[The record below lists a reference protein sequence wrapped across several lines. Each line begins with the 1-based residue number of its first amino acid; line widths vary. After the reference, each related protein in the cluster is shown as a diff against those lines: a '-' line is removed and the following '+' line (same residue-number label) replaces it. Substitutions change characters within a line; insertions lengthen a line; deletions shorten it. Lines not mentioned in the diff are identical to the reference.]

1 MKRISLAA
9 FIGVAGLL
17 LITLGVGTAGSTPAG
32 SATLTGTSATPSNG
46 LDAVTSA
53 HSGASA
59 GPPTPRRVG
68 HGPMVPR
75 GAKRIGAL
83 GTSTRINVDVALAPS
98 NPAALEDYAA
108 NISSPGNSLYHHY
121 LTVGQFASMFGPTAA
136 AISTVEASLRA
147 DGLTPGPLSA
157 NHLTLPVTA
166 TANQFAKAFSIGF
179 DSYRLSSGRTAFAN
193 TAAPLFQGAAA
204 QYISSVVGLDTLS
217 TPQPVGPPT
226 SAEHL
231 SAQESPQVVTGGPQ
245 PCPTLMDAASGTG
258 SYTDDQIASAYNFSG
273 LYGAGDEGAGVTVA
287 LLELEPNLASDIAGY
302 QACYGTNASV
312 TDISVDGGVGAGGGS
327 GEAALDIETVIGLAP
342 KAAIDVYQAPPTNT
356 AWIDDITAMVDAS
369 AVNVMSISY
378 GGCESAV
385 GTALIDQ
392 EYPLFEQAAIEGKS
406 VFVASGDDGS
416 AACGRGTSALDVDDP
431 ADQPWVTSVGGTSL
445 TSVSPL
451 TQITWNNSALGA
463 VQGAGAGGGGVSP
476 FPMPLYQSSAPA
488 ALNVINPESS
498 GSPCDAS
505 SGSYCREVPDVSAS
519 ADGLHGYV
527 IAIDGVWLPEVGGTS
542 AAAPLWAAFAALA
555 DASSACAGTAIG
567 FANPLLYRAA
577 ATHYA
582 ADFADITSGTNDFT
596 PDGYTGGLY
605 NAATGYDMATG
616 LGTPNG
622 ATLAQALCSSAAN
635 PVAVTNPGSQA
646 MTVGTA
652 VSLPVTAT
660 DSREDSLTFSAAG
673 LPPGLSISPSGLIS
687 GSPTAAGSY
696 SVTVTATDTTGASG
710 SAAFSVTVGQ
720 AAQSITFSP
729 PTSGTVGGSA
739 TLSATGGGSA
749 NPVVFSV
756 DASSGPGVCTV
767 SGANGATVNYAAAG
781 SCVIDAN
788 QAGGA
793 GYTAAPTVTQTIT
806 VGQAGPASQSI
817 VFIPPATGTVG
828 GSAVLSAT
836 GGGSGNPVVFS
847 VDGSS
852 GSGVC
857 SVSGSTVSYLAAGSC
872 VIDANQAGNASY
884 TAAQAVTKTITVD
897 QGPAFVTDSPP
908 LTAVVGQPYDYTFT
922 ASGTPAPAYALASGA
937 PSWLSVDASTGEVTG
952 TPPSCTTSFSYAVTA
967 TDPAGTSTAGPFTVT
982 VSTASSSAGR
992 ADLSAALSCPASMTV
1007 DGTGTCTLTVANAGP
1022 GTASTV
1028 EAGVRLPFALSEVSC
1043 TSDCGVHAN
1052 VFTWTLTGLA
1062 SGDSAQFAVT
1072 VKASAAGRARV
1083 LAAAISQNCDPNPRN
1098 NISVQQVTIEGQQGG
1113 QVPGPGRHPGRG
1125 DRGWPTRRRGR

>member
-720 AAQSITFSP
+720 AAQAITFSP

-739 TLSATGGGSA
+739 TLSATGGGSANPVVFSVDASSGSGVCSVSGSTVSYLAAGSCVIDANQAGNASYSAAPTVTKTITVNAAAQSQTISFTAPATGTVGGSAVLSATGGGSA

-817 VFIPPATGTVG
+817 VFTPPATGTVG

-884 TAAQAVTKTITVD
+884 TAAQTVIQTITV
-897 QGPAFVTDSPP
+897 
-908 LTAVVGQPYDYTFT
+908 GQASQTITFT
-922 ASGTPAPAYALASGA
+922 APASGTVGGSAVLSATGGGSDNPVVF
-937 PSWLSVDASTGEVTG
+937 SVDG
-952 TPPSCTTSFSYAVTA
+952 
-967 TDPAGTSTAGPFTVT
+967 
-982 VSTASSSAGR
+982 SSDR
-992 ADLSAALSCPASMTV
+992 
-1007 DGTGTCTLTVANAGP
+1007 
-1022 GTASTV
+1022 
-1028 EAGVRLPFALSEVSC
+1028 
-1043 TSDCGVHAN
+1043 
-1052 VFTWTLTGLA
+1052 
-1062 SGDSAQFAVT
+1062 
-1072 VKASAAGRARV
+1072 K
-1083 LAAAISQNCDPNPRN
+1083 
-1098 NISVQQVTIEGQQGG
+1098 SVV
-1113 QVPGPGRHPGRG
+1113 
-1125 DRGWPTRRRGR
+1125 